1 MPLRTH
7 EVHVAGRDVTITTDF
22 RAHVYVKSPEGES
35 RFVDLEASFT
45 GAAPGGGLE
54 FTVDVQ
60 PIIDAIKELE
70 LDGAMERE
78 RGLELERRLPKCPT
92 CGEGWYESKSP
103 GGTETWT
110 CGHAIG
116 K

>member
-1 MPLRTH
+1 MPLRRKH

-60 PIIDAIKELE
+60 PIIDAIKDLE
-70 LDGAMERE
+70 LDGALERE
-78 RGLELERRLPKCPT
+78 RMYAEIENCPNCSTVYVCDRHAALEDSLGDP
-92 CGEGWYESKSP
+92 
-103 GGTETWT
+103 
-110 CGHAIG
+110 
-116 K
+116 